1 MGIVAIA
8 SIYTGNNLIGFR
20 LLDSNSL
27 SVKDVPTNSIINV
40 ISSGKVQIDN
50 LCVENCKLQGSNGSI
65 DRLPKVVDGKLKGKS
80 ALTIL
85 NKIGEQGYT
94 VSDYKGQVLKLKEED
109 VIKYSKQNGISN
121 GKIVEKD
128 GKEFISSIIGEYE
141 KIEIPANK
149 SSASVKTTVNNS
161 NKPVSKKSR
170 INNSGNLS
178 KSIICKHTGMT
189 VEQKVARSIIQMKK
203 THAFYFAIYSLL
215 KRVEDNDVDTMGVST
230 DTLYYNPKFVA
241 ELTEAEL
248 NFINLHEICHIA
260 MMHNIRKK
268 NRNHL
273 IFNIACDLYI
283 NKLLSEEFGV
293 RPGEKTVVNGV
304 PIQFPKDGQ
313 YNSNTD
319 TKKETP
325 ESIYEELIKDMKQE
339 NNKGNK
345 GESGQGQGQG
355 SSSGS
360 QSSENEQDE
369 KDSESSGG
377 GNNEQNE
384 KNKANSRESGV
395 YRGRE
400 YSIGEDES
408 DLLSTSEE
416 TKSSISEAKV
426 KQLLEQAMI
435 RSHGVGSGNLMRE
448 VEMLLAPKVD
458 WRKLLR
464 NKLIEATQKINTLA
478 RPDKRFISRN
488 MILPGP
494 KLLDPDKINGVKI
507 CIDTSGSMSDTDLG
521 IIYSQVKDMI
531 NQYKVGAEVIY
542 WEYTI
547 QDKKEFKQLTLEE
560 FMKFKPK
567 GGGGTDPNCLFKYF
581 NSKECKIKPSV
592 IIIFTDGM
600 FGGIAGEYKS
610 KYRDTIWVLNENNS
624 DFSPG
629 FGKIAP
635 LKNVI

>member
-345 GESGQGQGQG
+345 GGSGQGQGQG

-547 QDKKEFKQLTLEE
+547 QDTKEFKQLTLEQ

>member
-1 MGIVAIA
+1 MGIVAVA

-319 TKKETP
+319 IKKETP

>member
-1 MGIVAIA
+1 MGIVAVA

-149 SSASVKTTVNNS
+149 SSASVKITVNNS

-319 TKKETP
+319 IKKETP

-355 SSSGS
+355 NSSGS